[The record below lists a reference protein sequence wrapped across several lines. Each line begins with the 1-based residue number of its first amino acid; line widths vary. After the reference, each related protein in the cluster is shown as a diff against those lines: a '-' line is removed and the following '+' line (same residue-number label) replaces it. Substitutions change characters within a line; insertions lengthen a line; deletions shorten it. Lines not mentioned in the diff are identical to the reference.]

1 MPGWGVRT
9 DSRTVLLIDDDE
21 DLLDVVTLA
30 LADEGYHAVT
40 APNGAAALVLISQAR
55 PALIL
60 LDVRMPII
68 DGCDFM
74 RAYRQ
79 TTGGHA
85 PIILVSAVNNLAEV
99 AHEVGADGYLAKPF
113 ELDEFL
119 KVIDQHARSVR

>member
-1 MPGWGVRT
+1 MRT

-40 APNGAAALVLISQAR
+40 APNGAAAFVLLSQAR

-60 LDVRMPII
+60 LDVRMPIT
-68 DGCDFM
+68 DGRDFI

-79 TTGGHA
+79 TPGEHA

-99 AHEVGADGYLAKPF
+99 AGEMGAEGHLAKPF
-113 ELDEFL
+113 ELDELL
-119 KVIDQHARSVR
+119 KVVGRHAQSVG